1 MKKII
6 WKVLKEDDPVFKQ
19 GFIISTHNKNRQD
32 YIKHREKT
40 ENKKNLFLEP
50 VGDSNSSREDIVQK
64 LIKVLIKNG
73 WKFTGDKNDSN

>member
-6 WKVLKEDDPVFKQ
+6 WKELKEDDPVFKQ
-19 GFIISTHNKNRQD
+19 GFIISTHNKTRQD

-50 VGDSNSSREDIVQK
+50 VADKNSTRDEIVQR
-64 LIKVLIKNG
+64 LIKILIKNG
-73 WKFTGDKNDSN
+73 WTLKDDKNDNN

>member
-6 WKVLKEDDPVFKQ
+6 WKELKQDDPVFKQ
-19 GFIISTHNKNRQD
+19 GFIISSYNKTRQD

-40 ENKKNLFLEP
+40 GNKKNLFLEP

>member
-6 WKVLKEDDPVFKQ
+6 WKELKEDDPVFKQ
-19 GFIISTHNKNRQD
+19 GFIISTHNKTRQD

-64 LIKVLIKNG
+64 LIKVLKKKWLEIYWRQK
-73 WKFTGDKNDSN
+73 

>member
-6 WKVLKEDDPVFKQ
+6 WKELKEDDPIFKQ
-19 GFIISTHNKNRQD
+19 GFTVSSHNRKLKD
-32 YIKHREKT
+32 YIAHREKT

-50 VGDSNSSREDIVQK
+50 VGDSNSSREEIVQK

>member
-1 MKKII
+1 M
-6 WKVLKEDDPVFKQ
+6 
-19 GFIISTHNKNRQD
+19 G
-32 YIKHREKT
+32 EKT

>member
-6 WKVLKEDDPVFKQ
+6 WKELNEDDPVFKQ

-40 ENKKNLFLEP
+40 EINIPVERTSEEVSHILKIKLAEFL
-50 VGDSNSSREDIVQK
+50 NYQR
-64 LIKVLIKNG
+64 
-73 WKFTGDKNDSN
+73 

>member
-6 WKVLKEDDPVFKQ
+6 WKELKEDDPVFKQ
-19 GFIISTHNKNRQD
+19 GFIISTHNKIRQD

-50 VGDSNSSREDIVQK
+50 VGDSNSSREDIVKK

>member
-6 WKVLKEDDPVFKQ
+6 WKELKEDDPVFKQ
-19 GFIISTHNKNRQD
+19 GFIISTHNKTRQD

-50 VGDSNSSREDIVQK
+50 VGDSNLRERI
-64 LIKVLIKNG
+64 
-73 WKFTGDKNDSN
+73 